1 MDNPITLTILKGLFE
16 LVPFYQFQPF
26 PDEHLCKELEKAFK
40 NNLDA
45 QIVVYNLIHDRR
57 VYDLPNAE
65 LDIIAHYSRTLNIKR
80 DVVASTL
87 AVCLRALEGC
97 RHPFGDMLSPKQF
110 AEALKNEYQQQAT
123 ETAKS
128 KRLET
133 IDRARRQQQLDTHP
147 QVPYPPY
154 TLWENIRDY
163 WSGISDFI
171 LTTVVWG
178 CGVVLGL
185 PTYLISRLFNYF
197 DKSNWNV
204 YLWCVYGVLC
214 LYLIYKGIETYSN
227 YKHSLTHIRN
237 QNYYPQQRLQ
247 EIIAKKGYT
256 KKAEEIMR
264 AAYMKARAIK
274 DDSTAEYLVSIF
286 ERAYQD
292 AMEDVMC
299 YFNDDDR
306 WWYLEI
312 NNHEGCSL
320 ESYSCLYEKYYGN
333 KAFNPRKYDAD
344 IFGHFMDGRPLW

>member
-1 MDNPITLTILKGLFE
+1 MSSQEKLLQEFLTKH
-16 LVPFYQFQPF
+16 
-26 PDEHLCKELEKAFK
+26 PDLQQLS
-40 NNLDA
+40 DA
-45 QIVVYNLIHDRR
+45 QIKSATADTFGSGTGEQRIAYMLLRYGKLNDIATWQDVRGLVDSYTRVLNVDEDMVEQVIETCMHAMGKQMPSPVAGANYQSASRLVASVPLQQNNRR
-57 VYDLPNAE
+57 VKVRNRAE
-65 LDIIAHYSRTLNIKR
+65 
-80 DVVASTL
+80 
-87 AVCLRALEGC
+87 
-97 RHPFGDMLSPKQF
+97 
-110 AEALKNEYQQQAT
+110 
-123 ETAKS
+123 
-128 KRLET
+128 
-133 IDRARRQQQLDTHP
+133 RQQQLDAHP

-171 LTTVVWG
+171 LTIVVWG
-178 CGVVLGL
+178 CGVVLGV

-204 YLWCVYGVLC
+204 YLWCVYGALC
-214 LYLIYKGIETYSN
+214 LFLLYKGIEKYID
-227 YKHSLTHIRN
+227 YKHSLGHPRN
-237 QNYYPQQRLQ
+237 ESYYPQLRLQ
-247 EIIAKKGYT
+247 KIIAKKGYT

-274 DDSTAEYLVSIF
+274 DDSTVEYLVSIF

-312 NNHEGCSL
+312 NNREGCSL

-333 KAFNPRKYDAD
+333 KAFNPREYDAD
-344 IFGHFMDGRPLW
+344 IFGHFMYRRPTW

>member
-1 MDNPITLTILKGLFE
+1 MSSQEKLLQEFLKRHPDMQQLT
-16 LVPFYQFQPF
+16 
-26 PDEHLCKELEKAFK
+26 
-40 NNLDA
+40 DA
-45 QIVVYNLIHDRR
+45 QIKSAMADMFGSGTGEQRIAYMLLRYGKLNDISSRKDVRELIDSYTHVLNVDEEMVESVITTCMNAMGKPMPMPMTDYDSIPKTTLVPSVQQQNNRR
-57 VYDLPNAE
+57 VKVRNKAE
-65 LDIIAHYSRTLNIKR
+65 
-80 DVVASTL
+80 
-87 AVCLRALEGC
+87 
-97 RHPFGDMLSPKQF
+97 
-110 AEALKNEYQQQAT
+110 
-123 ETAKS
+123 
-128 KRLET
+128 
-133 IDRARRQQQLDTHP
+133 RQQQLDTHP

-178 CGVVLGL
+178 CGVVLGV

-264 AAYMKARAIK
+264 AAYVKARAIK
-274 DDSTAEYLVSIF
+274 DDSTMEYLVSIF

-312 NNHEGCSL
+312 NNREGCSL

-333 KAFNPRKYDAD
+333 KAFNPREYDAD
-344 IFGHFMDGRPLW
+344 IFGHFMYGRPTW

>member
-1 MDNPITLTILKGLFE
+1 MTTQEQLLQQLLSKH
-16 LVPFYQFQPF
+16 
-26 PDEHLCKELEKAFK
+26 PDLQQLS
-40 NNLDA
+40 DA
-45 QIVVYNLIHDRR
+45 QIKSATADAFGSGTGEQRIAYMLLRYGKLNDIATWQDVRGLVDSYTRVLNVDEDMVEQVIETCMHAMGKQMPSPVAGANYQSASRLVASVPQQQNNRR
-57 VYDLPNAE
+57 VKVRNKAE
-65 LDIIAHYSRTLNIKR
+65 
-80 DVVASTL
+80 
-87 AVCLRALEGC
+87 
-97 RHPFGDMLSPKQF
+97 
-110 AEALKNEYQQQAT
+110 
-123 ETAKS
+123 
-128 KRLET
+128 
-133 IDRARRQQQLDTHP
+133 RQQQLDAHP

-171 LTTVVWG
+171 LTIVVWG
-178 CGVVLGL
+178 CGVVLGV

-214 LYLIYKGIETYSN
+214 LYLVYKGIEKYIN
-227 YKHSLTHIRN
+227 YKHSLGHPRN
-237 QNYYPQQRLQ
+237 ESYYPQLRLQ
-247 EIIAKKGYT
+247 KIIAKKGYT

-274 DDSTAEYLVSIF
+274 DDSTVEYLVSIF

-312 NNHEGCSL
+312 NNREGCSL

-333 KAFNPRKYDAD
+333 KAFNPREYDAD
-344 IFGHFMDGRPLW
+344 IFGHFMYRRPTW